1 MEQSTDQKIAQRGRL
16 LAIVIAG
23 TMLCWL
29 VAQWIGPRIGLAG
42 EYAVLIDLVVMAT
55 VVMALYY
62 GLRALAHTPEGQRM
76 SANA

>member
-23 TMLCWL
+23 TMLFWL
-29 VAQWIGPRIGLAG
+29 AAQWIGPRIGLAV

-55 VVMALYY
+55 FVMALYN
-62 GLRALAHTPEGQRM
+62 GLRLWRIRQKDKG
-76 SANA
+76 

>member
-1 MEQSTDQKIAQRGRL
+1 MEQSTDHKIAQRGRL

-23 TMLCWL
+23 TMLFWL

-55 VVMALYY
+55 FVMALYN
-62 GLRALAHTPEGQRM
+62 GLRLWRIRQKDKG
-76 SANA
+76 

>member
-23 TMLCWL
+23 TMVFWL

-55 VVMALYY
+55 FVMALYN
-62 GLRALAHTPEGQRM
+62 GLRLWRIRQKDKG
-76 SANA
+76 

>member
-23 TMLCWL
+23 TMLFWL
-29 VAQWIGPRIGLAG
+29 AALWIGPRIGLAG

-55 VVMALYY
+55 FVMALYN
-62 GLRALAHTPEGQRM
+62 GLRLWRIRQKDKG
-76 SANA
+76 

>member
-23 TMLCWL
+23 TMLFWL

-42 EYAVLIDLVVMAT
+42 EYAVLIDLMVMAT
-55 VVMALYY
+55 FVMALYN
-62 GLRALAHTPEGQRM
+62 GLRLWRIRQKDKG
-76 SANA
+76 

>member
-23 TMLCWL
+23 TMLFWL

-55 VVMALYY
+55 FVMALYN
-62 GLRALAHTPEGQRM
+62 GLRLWRIRQKDKG
-76 SANA
+76 